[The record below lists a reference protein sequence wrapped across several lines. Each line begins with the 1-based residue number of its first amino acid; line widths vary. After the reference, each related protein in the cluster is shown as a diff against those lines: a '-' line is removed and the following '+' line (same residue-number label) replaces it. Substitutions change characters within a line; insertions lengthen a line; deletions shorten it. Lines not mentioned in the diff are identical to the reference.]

1 MFLFLCPQYLTTEP
15 MFLRYSVIIF
25 RGGTKKSLAHREW
38 VARLCWMGCYSFR
51 EDYSGLMSPSNGR
64 GLKPSP

>member
-15 MFLRYSVIIF
+15 MSLRYSVIIF
-25 RGGTKKSLAHREW
+25 HGGTRKSLAHRER
-38 VARLCWMGCYSFR
+38 VGKAMLYGCYSFR
-51 EDYSGLMSPSNGR
+51 GDYSGLMSPSNGR

>member
-1 MFLFLCPQYLTTEP
+1 MFLFLCPQYLTTEG

-38 VARLCWMGCYSFR
+38 VGKAMLDGMYSFR
-51 EDYSGLMSPSNGR
+51 EDYSGLMSPSNGS